1 MDELTQQKGNSGIMS
16 HLVVC
21 GLNYHSSPLAIRE
34 RFTIPQSCVSHALEA
49 LSRLPHIKE
58 AAILSTCNRTEVY
71 AVVSNVQAGWQEIES
86 FFTAAQTISDH
97 GSLKPNFRLLREDVA
112 LHLFRVAAGLDSMIL
127 GESQIMSQV
136 KGAHQAALE
145 AKTAG
150 PVLDH
155 LFKQALSCGKR
166 VRTETSMG
174 KRAVSVSSA
183 ALELARHTIGELK
196 DKRVVVIGAGKM
208 AQICVKLLLS
218 ESGTGTVFLLNRSK
232 ERIKQFLKNN
242 LSNMHRLETEFDFED
257 RYKLAAT
264 ADLVILSTSAHSF
277 LLEREKLAVARS
289 KDNATLAESAKGT
302 GELAKDKSELEHTA
316 STAPEYTMFAHST
329 AHSTEEAGE
338 TPALPDYAEATPAR
352 LGYIPEHCLRA
363 LKEQE
368 AKALAL
374 AAAGCPV
381 SQRATSEPSVSQQ
394 NTHQQ
399 KDLCIID
406 ISVPRNVDPDAAS
419 LPGVKLFHSDD
430 LADLVSRNLAE
441 REALVSEAEEI
452 VFETLD
458 DFHAWQR
465 SLLVVPTIAGLRE
478 KIEAIRQ
485 EQMAKT
491 RGGQPSS
498 SDELE
503 PNRIEEIS
511 RAIVNQILHHPTV
524 QLKATRDYEILR
536 QQAEALR
543 TLFSLDP
550 LGAVAPSTFNAG
562 KRIRLVE
569 QKPHHLET

>member
-1 MDELTQQKGNSGIMS
+1 
-16 HLVVC
+16 
-21 GLNYHSSPLAIRE
+21 
-34 RFTIPQSCVSHALEA
+34 
-49 LSRLPHIKE
+49 
-58 AAILSTCNRTEVY
+58 
-71 AVVSNVQAGWQEIES
+71 
-86 FFTAAQTISDH
+86 
-97 GSLKPNFRLLREDVA
+97 
-112 LHLFRVAAGLDSMIL
+112 MIL
-127 GESQIMSQV
+127 GEAQILSQV

-174 KRAVSVSSA
+174 RRAVSVSSA

-218 ESGTGTVFLLNRSK
+218 ESGTGTVFLLNRTK
-232 ERIKQFLKNN
+232 ERISQFLKNN
-242 LSNMHRLETEFDFED
+242 IANLLRLETEFDFED

-264 ADLVILSTSAHSF
+264 ADLVIVSTSAPGI

-289 KDNATLAESAKGT
+289 RDHENPAEAVRR
-302 GELAKDKSELEHTA
+302 
-316 STAPEYTMFAHST
+316 
-329 AHSTEEAGE
+329 EEA
-338 TPALPDYAEATPAR
+338 PAITAMPPMPM
-352 LGYIPEHCLRA
+352 PEHCLRA
-363 LKEQE
+363 LKEREE
-368 AKALAL
+368 AAKREA
-374 AAAGCPV
+374 AAAGCP
-381 SQRATSEPSVSQQ
+381 A
-394 NTHQQ
+394 HQGSGEAGWKPAVQ
-399 KDLCIID
+399 EEAKPALPEAKPALPEGGQKKDLCIID

-419 LPGVKLFHSDD
+419 LPGIKLFHADD
-430 LADLVSRNLAE
+430 LANLVSRNLAE
-441 REALVSEAEEI
+441 REALVCEAEEI

-485 EQMAKT
+485 EHVAKT
-491 RGGQPSS
+491 RGSHL
-498 SDELE
+498 SDDDME
-503 PNRIEEIS
+503 PGAIEEIS

-550 LGAVAPSTFNAG
+550 LGAVAPSTLGGGAP
-562 KRIRLVE
+562 RIRLVE
-569 QKPHHLET
+569 PKKHHSQT